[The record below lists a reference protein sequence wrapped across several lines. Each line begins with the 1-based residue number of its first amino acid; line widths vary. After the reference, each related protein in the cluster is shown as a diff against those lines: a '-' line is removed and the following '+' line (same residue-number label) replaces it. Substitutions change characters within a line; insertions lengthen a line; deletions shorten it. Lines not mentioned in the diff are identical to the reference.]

1 MLQKE
6 LYLKNSGFLRAK
18 EDYETSKAVIVG
30 VPMDFTV
37 SFRPGTR
44 MGPRKIREVSYGL
57 EDYSPY
63 LDESLNNKNYF
74 DAGDLDLPFGN
85 VEKSLKIIEKSVENI
100 LEDNKI
106 PVFLGGEHLISYP
119 LIKKVTE
126 KYPELAVLHFDAHAD
141 LRDEFFGEKF
151 SHATVLRR
159 ACEHLK
165 DKRLYQFGIRS
176 GIKEEFEYIKQHG
189 FLSFAEVKEGFMN
202 KFDEFKNYP
211 LYITLDIDV
220 FDPSFAPGTGTPEP
234 GGCTSKD
241 FFDLIPYFKK
251 LNIVGFDIVEV
262 SPINDISER
271 TSLLAAKILRE
282 VLLCIC

>member
-6 LYLKNSGFLRAK
+6 LYLNTNGFLRSK
-18 EDYETSKAVIVG
+18 NNYEKSKAVIVG

-44 MGPRKIREVSYGL
+44 MGPKKIREVSYGL

-63 LDESLNNKNYF
+63 LDDNLNNKNFY

-100 LEDNKI
+100 LEDGKI

-119 LIKKVTE
+119 LIKKVAE
-126 KYPELAVLHFDAHAD
+126 KNPELAVLHFDAHAD
-141 LRDEFFGEKF
+141 LRDEFFGEKL

-159 ACEHLK
+159 ACEHIK

-176 GIKEEFEYIKQHG
+176 GVKEEFDFISQHG
-189 FLSFAEVKEGFMN
+189 YLSFAEVKEGFMK

-211 LYITLDIDV
+211 LYITIDIDV
-220 FDPSFAPGTGTPEP
+220 FDPAYAPGTGTPEP

-241 FFDLIPYFKK
+241 FFDIIPYFKK
-251 LNIVGFDIVEV
+251 LNIVGIDLVEV

-282 VLLCIC
+282 ILICLC